1 MVSKPS
7 LYTHGTCCPDS
18 VPPTPIHQLSS
29 SPVSDEAAYN
39 EKFGYGEKQISSAGL
54 EITHNGNSEME
65 QSTKAGN
72 SSKVSHRNKRR
83 SKTSSVLKWLSR
95 KFHLSSKRIEE
106 DFDRG
111 ICPSHKNTDTLTH
124 IKHNYPQKASSTGN
138 LYSDSANRYLG
149 EVSDYVNIGKSEH
162 RKSVTLEPV
171 LLSYKSSNHLSDLDN
186 HNLRN
191 FSSCGTL
198 EMCNSA
204 ENNTIMTF
212 QTKLVEG
219 ESDVLPQSDT
229 PSLLPHNSAV
239 TVKSHSVTSRLSEE
253 AAIKMLPSEF
263 PTVSVS
269 ERNMPHAEKC
279 IKFLSEHNFN
289 EQSKQISIAQ
299 TERKMQ
305 LSVSPVISKYPSSSS
320 PISSLCSTECDSAIE
335 TLSPDEEWPEMK
347 PHLDKIL
354 PNKDP
359 THKTTNTV
367 PPLVVITDYGDSTND
382 PVEVSHLRGCCDHL
396 NASNRKLSD
405 CSVTSDISDYSTLST
420 CSSSEESSPKCHLF
434 NTMADQGIPS
444 SAGAVSPS
452 QEYSE
457 TASEEMTA
465 ANYDSD
471 SDVSDWEAPVDI
483 DLAAY
488 HWKKIRS
495 VVTWSPFLQQ
505 LKKRKYP
512 WVQLAGHQGCFQAG
526 EHGTILKKLNTNEQK
541 CYEVLENDNLTAFI
555 PATRGEVV
563 KENGESYV
571 KMGIRTY
578 LEDELKK
585 ARENPKLRSDMYEKM
600 VDIDPSAPTPEER
613 ELGAIS
619 KPRYMQWRENI
630 SSSSSLGFRIEG
642 VKNSNG
648 VSSKDFKRTR
658 TWKQVQ
664 EVFQDFTSC
673 NKTILS
679 QYVSR
684 LKEIRP
690 AVENSKLFKDHEVI
704 GSSLLFVHNSLGKTG
719 VWLIDFGKTTPLPK
733 NIVTNHRNKWVEG
746 NHEDGYLFG
755 LDNLISLMEELLV

>member
-1 MVSKPS
+1 MRRN
-7 LYTHGTCCPDS
+7 
-18 VPPTPIHQLSS
+18 Q
-29 SPVSDEAAYN
+29 VSDEAAYN

-65 QSTKAGN
+65 QSTKDGN
-72 SSKVSHRNKRR
+72 SSKVPHRNKRR

-124 IKHNYPQKASSTGN
+124 IKHNYPIKASSTGN
-138 LYSDSANRYLG
+138 LYSASVNSYLG
-149 EVSDYVNIGKSEH
+149 EVSDYVNIGKPEH

-171 LLSYKSSNHLSDLDN
+171 LLSYKSSNHLSDFDN

-191 FSSCGTL
+191 FSSCGTF

-204 ENNTIMTF
+204 EGNTLMTF

-219 ESDVLPQSDT
+219 ESDVLPQSDN
-229 PSLLPHNSAV
+229 PSLLPHDSAV
-239 TVKSHSVTSRLSEE
+239 TTKSHSVTSRLSEE

-263 PTVSVS
+263 PTDPVS

-359 THKTTNTV
+359 THKTTNTA

-382 PVEVSHLRGCCDHL
+382 PVEVSHLRGCCDPL
-396 NASNRKLSD
+396 NASGRKLSN
-405 CSVTSDISDYSTLST
+405 CSVASDVSDYSTIST
-420 CSSSEESSPKCHLF
+420 CSSSEESSPK
-434 NTMADQGIPS
+434 
-444 SAGAVSPS
+444 
-452 QEYSE
+452 
-457 TASEEMTA
+457 
-465 ANYDSD
+465 
-471 SDVSDWEAPVDI
+471 
-483 DLAAY
+483 Y

-495 VVTWSPFLQQ
+495 AVTWSPFLQQ

-555 PATRGEVV
+555 PAARGEVV
-563 KENGESYV
+563 KENGEKFLQLEDLLAPFDSPCVMDV

-600 VDIDPSAPTPEER
+600 VDIDPSAPTPEEQ
-613 ELGAIS
+613 ELRAIS

-658 TWKQVQ
+658 TWEQVQ
-664 EVFQDFTSC
+664 EVFQDFTSH
-673 NKTILS
+673 NKAIMS